1 MENKVIE
8 KLNVYGFG
16 KKISEDGVKW
26 LDVND
31 NETINDNL
39 YKVMKKELSENDY
52 DIISEAFEHLFD
64 FYNADTIENLI
75 DTWDMEKQIM
85 IEDEDWDE
93 LKELTTDIEYS
104 LRDNGE
110 GSYFRSGDYF
120 TDDALSI
127 WNFVRWLANEE
138 D

>member
-1 MENKVIE
+1 MNDFAIE
-8 KLNVYGFG
+8 KLNSFG
-16 KKISEDGVKW
+16 NVKVGNDVIEW
-26 LDVND
+26 LDNN
-31 NETINDNL
+31 NEVVINNSL
-39 YKVMKKELSENDY
+39 YNVLQDIFSKDDY
-52 DIISEAFEHLFD
+52 TTLCEAFEHLFD